1 MEMNEEKAK
10 KILSKFI
17 QDGNILTGET
27 FTDHIFWF
35 PSENTVGIEGEFTL
49 EEIEALAW
57 WIKNK
62 NE

>member
-1 MEMNEEKAK
+1 MNEERAK

-17 QDGNILTGET
+17 SDGNILTGET
-27 FTDHIFWF
+27 FLDHMLWF
-35 PSENTVGIEGEFTL
+35 PWENTAGIEGEFTL

-57 WIKNK
+57 WMRNK